1 MKIDTRQVAYRPAEQ
16 GAADRRNSPLS
27 KKFSK
32 AVCGISVVKR
42 KITPVFTEVIS
53 LLVDLKG
60 IEPSNLTD
68 ANRALS
74 QLSYR
79 PKSALFTKK
88 SCKFWISQIFDFQ
101 GKVQQIGLE
110 NGEQKIGSDV
120 SRYGCEPCALPAELQ
135 ALIFTCSLNSS
146 FIIADFFEK

>member
-53 LLVDLKG
+53 YLVEQDFSNPNLSEALKVLDLQ
-60 IEPSNLTD
+60 EVRL
-68 ANRALS
+68 
-74 QLSYR
+74 
-79 PKSALFTKK
+79 
-88 SCKFWISQIFDFQ
+88 
-101 GKVQQIGLE
+101 
-110 NGEQKIGSDV
+110 
-120 SRYGCEPCALPAELQ
+120 
-135 ALIFTCSLNSS
+135 
-146 FIIADFFEK
+146 

>member
-1 MKIDTRQVAYRPAEQ
+1 MNDRAGTTRMKIDTRQVAYRPAEQ

-53 LLVDLKG
+53 YLVDLKG

-79 PKSALFTKK
+79 PKLALFIRKK
-88 SCKFWISQIFDFQ
+88 LRILDFSNIQFSGKRPTNRTGKQ
-101 GKVQQIGLE
+101 GMKNRVGC
-110 NGEQKIGSDV
+110 V
-120 SRYGCEPCALPAELQ
+120 SLWMRTVRSP
-135 ALIFTCSLNSS
+135 S
-146 FIIADFFEK
+146 

>member
-1 MKIDTRQVAYRPAEQ
+1 MNGRAGTTRMKIDTRQVAYRPAEQ
-16 GAADRRNSPLS
+16 GAADRRNSPMS

-79 PKSALFTKK
+79 PKSALFMRK
-88 SCKFWISQIFDFQ
+88 SCEFWISQIFDFQ
-101 GKVQQIGLE
+101 GKVQQIGLKNKGRE
-110 NGEQKIGSDV
+110 IGSDV
-120 SRYGCEPCALPAELQ
+120 PRYGCECDALPTALQ
-135 ALIFTCSLNSS
+135 AQISS
-146 FIIADFFEK
+146 